1 MSEEDIIRFCSPT
14 LAGIKPGNLFTA
26 TYDDSEQLQKELD
39 VLANRLSAKGVK
51 ILSLRQKQGRALLY
65 FYRPCL
71 LKECLRHLGA
81 RLLLQ
86 QRGYPPDQPQRCLK
100 KLWQHLQTESDFPHE
115 IGLFLGYPPE
125 DVQGFIEQ
133 KACNSK
139 CTGYWKVYGDQKKAE
154 QIFDRYKKCTACFLA
169 NWQRG
174 VSLEQLTVKKV

>member
-100 KLWQHLQTESDFPHE
+100 NYGSICKP
-115 IGLFLGYPPE
+115 
-125 DVQGFIEQ
+125 
-133 KACNSK
+133 KAISLTKSAYFWATLRKMCKASLNRKPAIVSVPV
-139 CTGYWKVYGDQKKAE
+139 TGRFMAIKKSG
-154 QIFDRYKKCTACFLA
+154 TNL
-169 NWQRG
+169 
-174 VSLEQLTVKKV
+174 